1 MQKNTRKI
9 HGKELDS
16 TVRCNV
22 IMKTYRK
29 TTEESYYAE
38 DRGVCKS
45 LQCRVQTLR
54 YYDAIGILCA
64 DHVDVH
70 TGYRYYHPDKVKI
83 YQKIEHLKTLDF
95 SLDEIRKFLGQP
107 YAEQCRMY
115 REKKQSLLDT
125 IRKKQ
130 GQIRQLDLS
139 CEEPENGGISLNEQI
154 LRIPFEDDPEVI
166 GKWVYCGNR
175 KPSEK
180 FRGEEGLNC
189 LPVLQKNLYF
199 LPGGGHVWM
208 YFWTKGT
215 LYIVLNDFNV
225 VVPNR
230 YRVFSA
236 EGRTYME
243 IDWLSGRFTGSLQKE
258 PEDAVRVYRKEN
270 SHSYTERE
278 TRDFRDETALPY
290 VPDPQVLGR
299 WETVD
304 VLKDPGKFSGD
315 PERWYR
321 KPFWIEGLVFYERGI
336 CSKIL
341 NVNGE
346 GLERKFRCTA
356 GVLIDEAE
364 EHAEHYRIRTEGET
378 DYLILEHKSGDYSY
392 TGKVVCY
399 YVFRRKDEKRTE
411 GLHEE

>member
-1 MQKNTRKI
+1 MLKI
-9 HGKELDS
+9 GEFAK
-16 TVRCNV
+16 VCNV
-22 IMKTYRK
+22 
-29 TTEESYYAE
+29 
-38 DRGVCKS
+38 
-45 LQCRVQTLR
+45 RVQTLR
-54 YYDAIGILCA
+54 YYDTIGILCA
-64 DHVDVH
+64 DRVDVH
-70 TGYRYYHPDKVKI
+70 TGYRYYRPEKVKI
-83 YQKIEHLKTLDF
+83 YQKIEQLKKLDF
-95 SLDEIRKFLGQP
+95 SLDEIREFLGQP
-107 YAEQCRMY
+107 YEGQCRMY

-125 IRKKQ
+125 IREKQ

-139 CEEPENGGISLNEQI
+139 CEQTAAGGISLNEQI
-154 LRIPFEDDPEVI
+154 LRIPFEDDPQVI
-166 GKWVYCGNR
+166 GKWVYCGSR
-175 KPSEK
+175 RLSEK
-180 FRGEEGLNC
+180 FCDENGLNG
-189 LPVLQKNLYF
+189 LPVRQKNLYF

-208 YFWTKGT
+208 YFWTKGE
-215 LYIVLNDFNV
+215 LYVVLNDFNV

-236 EGRTYME
+236 EGKTYME
-243 IDWLSGRFTGSLQKE
+243 IDWLAGKFTCSP
-258 PEDAVRVYRKEN
+258 PEDAVRIYRKEN

-278 TRDFRDETALPY
+278 TRDFRDETELPF
-290 VPDPQVLGR
+290 VPDPRLPGT

-341 NVNGE
+341 NVNGS
-346 GLERKFRCTA
+346 GLERKFRYTA

-364 EHAEHYRIRTEGET
+364 EHAEHYRICSEGET

-399 YVFRRKDEKRTE
+399 YVFRKKNGKRTE
-411 GLHEE
+411 EFHEE